1 MYRLFT
7 ARNSYAMSSQAVL
20 EEIGADY
27 ELKWVEL
34 FSDTPDPDFL
44 AASPHARVPALV
56 DETGTVCETG
66 AIALYLAER
75 HPEAELQIPPDDPRR
90 ARFLQW
96 LFYLSSTLQP
106 DVIIQFHPELTFG
119 DEERQSALLAA
130 SMARL
135 ARLLKTLDEAL
146 DPGPYFFGDQLTIVD
161 LCLVAQAVWPEIYPG
176 SIGDYPNL
184 RRLVER
190 VSARPA
196 VQRVLAQHGADGFP
210 DQGRRGRAS

>member
-27 ELKWVEL
+27 ELEWVEL
-34 FSDTPDPDFL
+34 FSATPDKDFL

-75 HPEAELQIPPDDPRR
+75 HPEAELQIPPGDPRR

-96 LFYLSSTLQP
+96 MFYLSSTLQP
-106 DVIIQFHPELTFG
+106 DVNIQFHPELTFADG
-119 DEERQSALLAA
+119 GRQGELKAA
-130 SMARL
+130 SMVRL
-135 ARLLKTLDEAL
+135 ARVLKTLDAAL
-146 DPGPYFFGDQLTIVD
+146 DPGPCFFGEQLTVLD
-161 LCLVAQAVWPEIYPG
+161 LCLVTQAVWPEIYPG
-176 SIGDYPNL
+176 SIDDYPNI

-210 DQGRRGRAS
+210 E